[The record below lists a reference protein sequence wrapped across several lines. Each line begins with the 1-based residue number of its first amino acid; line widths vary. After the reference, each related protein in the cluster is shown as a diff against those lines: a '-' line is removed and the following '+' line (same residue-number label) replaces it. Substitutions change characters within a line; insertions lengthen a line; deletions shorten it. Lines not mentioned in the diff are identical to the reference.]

1 MSLPRTF
8 HEDTRGVGARRAPLP
23 RLGRM
28 IARSEIDAYKY
39 LPDSVARWP
48 QPEELKAMM
57 ERATLRDVTFELV
70 FGGVAAI
77 HTGIKP

>member
-1 MSLPRTF
+1 
-8 HEDTRGVGARRAPLP
+8 
-23 RLGRM
+23 M

-48 QPEELKAMM
+48 QPDELKAMM
-57 ERATLRDVTFELV
+57 ERGGLRDVAYERV

-77 HTGIKP
+77 HTGVKA